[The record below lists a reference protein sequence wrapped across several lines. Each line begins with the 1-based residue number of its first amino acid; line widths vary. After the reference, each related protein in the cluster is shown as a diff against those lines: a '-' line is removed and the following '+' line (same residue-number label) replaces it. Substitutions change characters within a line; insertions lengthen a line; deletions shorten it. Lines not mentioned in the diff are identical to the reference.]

1 MNFNIEN
8 CEYKVK
14 YKCPLE
20 WKNLKETKDSK
31 IRFCDECN
39 KNVYRCKTSEDIVK
53 HINLNNCIAVEKND
67 ERPEPL
73 MGDID
78 FPGDDEPNSQFG
90 IIFYLLIF
98 CGILYALFYFK
109 IVF

>member
-39 KNVYRCKTSEDIVK
+39 KNVYRCKTKKDINK
-53 HINLNNCIAVEKND
+53 HIELNHCIA
-67 ERPEPL
+67 L
-73 MGDID
+73 
-78 FPGDDEPNSQFG
+78 DEPTHTMGVMLPPKDWENF
-90 IIFYLLIF
+90 
-98 CGILYALFYFK
+98 
-109 IVF
+109 

>member
-31 IRFCDECN
+31 IRFCNECN
-39 KNVYRCKTSEDIVK
+39 KNVYRCETSEDIDK
-53 HINLNNCIAVEKND
+53 HIELNNCIAIENDRGLIGEGRTMGVIAPPD
-67 ERPEPL
+67 ERKK
-73 MGDID
+73 
-78 FPGDDEPNSQFG
+78 FG
-90 IIFYLLIF
+90 IIFYLLIL
-98 CGILYALFYFK
+98 CGILYSLFYLIRWF
-109 IVF
+109 F